1 LGSGGIRVLHADD
14 GNKGWDGFAGAG
26 NPSSVRNLDVDKVGV
41 ADSLTGAVVMAI
53 MVVERIKRSRR
64 EEVDEVSSNLLSI
77 KVVNLKKGSHTA
89 VTNRKRSGR
98 TLPPPSLDPGL
109 QPTVTRLDST
119 NTFINGTVTL
129 SPLLVHS
136 VGQK

>member
-1 LGSGGIRVLHADD
+1 MDAMDD
-14 GNKGWDGFAGAG
+14 RYNYAS
-26 NPSSVRNLDVDKVGV
+26 P
-41 ADSLTGAVVMAI
+41 LTGHQDPVPNSDAA
-53 MVVERIKRSRR
+53 RLRLDSP
-64 EEVDEVSSNLLSI
+64 
-77 KVVNLKKGSHTA
+77 A